1 MQPPVNRR
9 VKVTVNGKPYVVEVG
24 DLNKTPL
31 SVSVNGQPYVV
42 SIEADNLE
50 IVPSDSMNTLKPAT
64 RDTSAPEKVPT
75 PTGPAGPSVSAVKS
89 PMPGDIIDIAV
100 KAGDRVSF
108 KQQLCSLEAMKM
120 KNAIRSPKDGVIAEV
135 LVSEGQSVAHGDVL
149 FSFK

>member
-42 SIEADNLE
+42 SIEADDLE
-50 IVPSDSMNTLKPAT
+50 IVPADSMNALKSGT

-75 PTGPAGPSVSAVKS
+75 PTGPAGPSVSAVRS
-89 PMPGDIIDIAV
+89 PMPGDILDITV

-135 LVSEGQSVAHGDVL
+135 LVSEGQSVAHGDLL
-149 FSFK
+149 FKFE